1 MASIWE
7 RYLALRRRHKVTRYG
22 FPFMGMLMDPS
33 YLHDV
38 LSALCLG
45 KENLPVVRSHVRAVL
60 LSQRPSSSKIGR
72 SRMA

>member
-1 MASIWE
+1 
-7 RYLALRRRHKVTRYG
+7 
-22 FPFMGMLMDPS
+22 MDPS